1 MKDRLPP
8 CDQDAEM
15 AVIGACLT
23 DPVTCVPETG
33 MVASEPEIFYDIRCR
48 ASWEAMLSMSP
59 NEVNVISIN
68 SKATFPQSAVF
79 LSDCQDKCVSSA
91 NLSVWLE
98 IIQNKYTLRQII
110 KTAQKAVADAFESS
124 DAVSSLD
131 VFERAAMS
139 IRPARRE
146 RKDIKALLSDAQEL
160 IEFRS
165 QNWNAITGL
174 TTGLL
179 DLDKLSDGLHRGELI
194 VLAALPSCGK
204 TALGVNIAMHNALDG
219 LPVGIVSAEMRPVQL
234 VIRSICSESRVNFKR
249 ITSEDL
255 PAMISVMGRMAK
267 ANIHIEQASGFTIGQ
282 VIATARRMK
291 QSADIKLLVVD
302 YIQRLTG
309 VGENRQLQI
318 ASIGAGLKDIALELD
333 IPVIGLSQLN
343 DDGKLRES
351 RALGQDGDSVW
362 ILANDGE
369 WRADVQPVNLRI
381 EKCRDGETGIVPLT
395 FLKTI
400 TRFECQSHTQEENQ

>member
-1 MKDRLPP
+1 
-8 CDQDAEM
+8 
-15 AVIGACLT
+15 
-23 DPVTCVPETG
+23 
-33 MVASEPEIFYDIRCR
+33 
-48 ASWEAMLSMSP
+48 
-59 NEVNVISIN
+59 
-68 SKATFPQSAVF
+68 
-79 LSDCQDKCVSSA
+79 
-91 NLSVWLE
+91 
-98 IIQNKYTLRQII
+98 
-110 KTAQKAVADAFESS
+110 
-124 DAVSSLD
+124 
-131 VFERAAMS
+131 
-139 IRPARRE
+139 
-146 RKDIKALLSDAQEL
+146 
-160 IEFRS
+160 
-165 QNWNAITGL
+165 
-174 TTGLL
+174 
-179 DLDKLSDGLHRGELI
+179 
-194 VLAALPSCGK
+194 
-204 TALGVNIAMHNALDG
+204 
-219 LPVGIVSAEMRPVQL
+219 
-234 VIRSICSESRVNFKR
+234 
-249 ITSEDL
+249 
-255 PAMISVMGRMAK
+255 MISVMGRMAK